1 LIVAIRQSP
10 LVAACLSFLVP
21 GLGQAWAGARR
32 RAALF
37 LLPLVLLVAVALALL
52 SRGLAF
58 SVGVLLQP
66 ETLVALLVID
76 VGLLA
81 LRLAA
86 IVDAF
91 RMARRRWPA
100 RAPGRI
106 TSIIVALSL
115 LGGLGVMHGAAAY
128 FGYEAL
134 DTVTTVF
141 EGGGEDAAAVDPY
154 GTPGPDTA
162 ILGPGSGA
170 AEPAGSSEPGL
181 EGDNAAGNDA
191 AGSPAPDATRPAG
204 DVGTAT
210 AMPSPSATAMPSP
223 SATVVSSPS
232 ATVVS
237 SPSATGPG
245 APLST
250 ASTASPISTVLPTP
264 IASPTPAPKP
274 GWADDGRLNVLV
286 IGGDAGPD
294 RWSLR
299 TDTLI
304 LVSVDIAS
312 GRAALFGIPRNLY
325 NVPLP
330 DRLAGLFTCRCFPKM
345 LNELY
350 SYADLRPGQ
359 FPGGKSRGYLAV
371 GATIEALTGVDL
383 DGMVVADLRGFVEL
397 VDAIGGL
404 SITIKKPLYDSHYPL
419 EDGSGWME
427 VYFAPGRYHLTGRMA
442 LAYARSRHQDSDYG
456 RMARQQ
462 EVLLAL
468 RRQAKPACLIP
479 KVGQLA
485 KIVRSSLW
493 TNISVRNLGG
503 LLELASRVD
512 PRTVERFAFN
522 PPGYREYLQADDVA
536 RIRAVVNGV
545 FEGPVP
551 APAPGSEPALDDSS
565 C

>member
-1 LIVAIRQSP
+1 LISAIRESP
-10 LVAACLSFLVP
+10 LFAACLSFVVP
-21 GLGQAWAGARR
+21 GLGQAWTGARR
-32 RAALF
+32 RAVLF
-37 LLPLVLLVAVALALL
+37 VLPLAILAAIAIALL
-52 SRGLAF
+52 SRGTAF

-66 ETLVALLVID
+66 ETLVALLLLD
-76 VGLLA
+76 VALLI
-81 LRLAA
+81 LRLVA

-91 RMARRRWPA
+91 RLALRRWPG
-100 RAPGRI
+100 RTPGRVI
-106 TSIIVALSL
+106 SAVVTVSL
-115 LGGLGVMHGAAAY
+115 LAGLGVMHGAAAY
-128 FGYEAL
+128 LGYEAL

-141 EGGGEDAAAVDPY
+141 DGGGDGTAGVDPY

-162 ILGPGSGA
+162 ILEPGSGA
-170 AEPAGSSEPGL
+170 AEPSGSPAPGVAG
-181 EGDNAAGNDA
+181 GDM
-191 AGSPAPDATRPAG
+191 AGSPAPDASPPAG

-210 AMPSPSATAMPSP
+210 AIPSPSA
-223 SATVVSSPS
+223 
-232 ATVVS
+232 
-237 SPSATGPG
+237 
-245 APLST
+245 
-250 ASTASPISTVLPTP
+250 IELPTP
-264 IASPTPAPKP
+264 AATGSAAPAPTPSPTPAPKP

-304 LVSVDIAS
+304 LVSVDVAS

-330 DRLAGLFTCRCFPKM
+330 ARLAGLFTCRCFPKM

-350 SYADLRPGQ
+350 SYADLRPAQ

-397 VDAIGGL
+397 VDALGGL
-404 SITIKKPLYDSHYPL
+404 DITIAKPLYDSHYPL
-419 EDGSGWME
+419 EDGSGWIE
-427 VYFAPGRYHLTGRMA
+427 VYFAPGTYHLNGRMA

-468 RRQAKPACLIP
+468 RRQAKPACLVP

-493 TNISVRNLGG
+493 TNISVRDLGG

-522 PPGYREYLQADDVA
+522 PPRYREYLQADDVA
-536 RIRAVVNGV
+536 RIRTVVGDV
-545 FEGPVP
+545 FEGPAP
-551 APAPGSEPALDDSS
+551 KPAPGSEPALDDSS